1 MKDRIPQYPGRV
13 KLVPVAGQENI
24 YDMTRADAPSVA
36 GTPINKSTLLTD
48 AHAALYG
55 LDDTGT
61 PDDALGILAH
71 AVTVRDGALKKP
83 DGTAMLLPSPTA
95 NMAVGSYVGTGS
107 YGSSA
112 PNTLTF
118 GFAPRLLLLTS
129 SRREPDSQT
138 PVYWLLQYPD
148 TEMRMHS
155 NLSSGVT
162 WGANSVSWWSDSISY
177 AGEGV
182 KSPGDAQLNESGVTY
197 SYLALGTV

>member
-13 KLVPVAGQENI
+13 KLVPVAGQDNI
-24 YDMTRADAPSVA
+24 YDMTRADAASEP
-36 GTPINKSTLLTD
+36 GTPISKATLLTD

-61 PDDALGILAH
+61 PDDAFGILGH

-95 NMAVGSYVGTGS
+95 NVAVGSYVGTGS
-107 YGSSA
+107 YGSTS

-118 GFAPRLLLLTS
+118 AFTPRLLLLTS
-129 SRREPDSQT
+129 SKRAPDSQT

-155 NLSSGVT
+155 NISSGVT
-162 WGANSVSWWSDSISY
+162 WGANSVSWWSESISY
-177 AGEGV
+177 AGDGV
-182 KSPGDAQLNESGVTY
+182 KYPGDAQLNENGVTY